1 MPTVI
6 KAELHEFHH
15 WKFRFRP
22 ATAAPARLLVL
33 LHGWTGDENSMWG
46 FARRLPPQVAVLAP
60 RGLYS
65 TPEGGFSWREI
76 LPGTWGLP
84 VLEDFRRSADELIGF
99 IDDWSRS
106 EGMSSTQIDLIG
118 FSQGAAFSF
127 SLALLHTER
136 IRALASLSG
145 FLPRGAEDLLT
156 GHPLAGK
163 SVFIAHGRQDEL
175 IPVEEARRSVALLKG
190 SGAQVTYC
198 ESDGGHKVSV
208 DCFSGLTDIF
218 R

>member
-60 RGLYS
+60 RGLHL
-65 TPEGGFSWREI
+65 TPEGGYSWREV
-76 LPGTWGLP
+76 LSGKWGLP
-84 VLEDFRRSADELIGF
+84 VMEDFRRSADEMIDF

-106 EGMSSTQIDLIG
+106 EGISSTQIDLIG

-127 SLALLHTER
+127 SLALLHPER

-145 FLPRGAEDLLT
+145 FLPGGAEDLLA
-156 GHPLAGK
+156 GHPLKGK
-163 SVFIAHGRQDEL
+163 SVYIAHGRQDTL
-175 IPVEEARRSVALLKG
+175 IPVEEARRSAALLKG